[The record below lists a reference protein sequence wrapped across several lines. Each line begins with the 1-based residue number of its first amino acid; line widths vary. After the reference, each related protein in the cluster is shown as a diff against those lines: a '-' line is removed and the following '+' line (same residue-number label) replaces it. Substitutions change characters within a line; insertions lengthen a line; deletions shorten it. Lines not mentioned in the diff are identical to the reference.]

1 MSNLIKKKDYE
12 KICLWLDTDIDG
24 LEFDSGKHKIHIGIG
39 SDMFGNKFYTGGR
52 IRIYVEPD
60 SEEKL

>member
-1 MSNLIKKKDYE
+1 MSNLIKKKKDYE

-39 SDMFGNKFYTGGR
+39 SDIFGNKFYTGGR
-52 IRIYVEPD
+52 VRF
-60 SEEKL
+60 